1 MAHMWI
7 CHGTHVNTSWHTR
20 EYVMEAWGAR
30 FVHVCAM
37 NHSYVLHDSCM
48 CDMTH
53 AYESRTWCVP
63 WLIHMESCGRRV
75 KESVFTDISKKK
87 KWASHWFL
95 HVCAY
100 CNAHEMCTYEPVHIS
115 HMNQC
120 AFMARMHMNE
130 SWHIFHFFQSVHWF
144 ISEMCAMTH
153 SCAVRHGT
161 HFTYES
167 IWTFHV
173 HTCHKRMNIACAYAP

>member
-48 CDMTH
+48 CYMTH

-87 KWASHWFL
+87 KNEHRTDFFTCVHTAML
-95 HVCAY
+95 MKCA
-100 CNAHEMCTYEPVHIS
+100 
-115 HMNQC
+115 HMNQY
-120 AFMARMHMNE
+120 
-130 SWHIFHFFQSVHWF
+130 IFHIWISAHLWHVCTWMSHGTHFTYESVHWF